1 MNFLIAFDHPDVE
14 KKDVRNFKLNLWLL
28 IKKVIATY

>member
-14 KKDVRNFKLNLWLL
+14 KKDVRNLNLWLL